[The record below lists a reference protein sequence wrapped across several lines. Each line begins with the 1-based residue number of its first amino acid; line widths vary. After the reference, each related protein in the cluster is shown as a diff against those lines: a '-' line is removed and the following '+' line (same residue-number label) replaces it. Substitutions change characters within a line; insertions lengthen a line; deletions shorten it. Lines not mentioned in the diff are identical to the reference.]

1 MHCKRNPWTGN
12 NVVSQ
17 TLIKQRKNFTALKQ
31 DNVKKIFKKNST
43 IPYLNKPC
51 QTCQNISKV
60 NEKCHANFI

>member
-31 DNVKKIFKKNST
+31 DNVKKI
-43 IPYLNKPC
+43 
-51 QTCQNISKV
+51 
-60 NEKCHANFI
+60 